1 MTIKDQASGNGRE
14 VSARLFDAVRVYPGS
29 QHLAKRIGG
38 GVLSVRV
45 IAQSPLDMLQQPAM
59 MVAEKEAQLAGRRR
73 LHRLVFQM
81 LV

>member
-1 MTIKDQASGNGRE
+1 
-14 VSARLFDAVRVYPGS
+14 LFDAVGVYAGC

-45 IAQSPLDMLQQPAM
+45 IAQAPLDMLQQPTM
-59 MVAEKEAQLAGRRR
+59 MVAEKEAQLAGLRR
-73 LHRLVFQM
+73 LHRLAFQM